1 MALNAR
7 KSFKASGFRA
17 AQRTVAEPPPR
28 TVNTKDLQ
36 ISNQPPHGSKGL
48 EPSDASPSLVQGDL
62 PDLDGMRKKELLQM
76 IGELKAKKRRHLG
89 HQSKRKSKPQNS
101 TEGVVKLVARRKA
114 IPSTPPAPTPS
125 PLTATPPRTTP
136 APLTSPEKEPTREE
150 LFKMSDDEFHQR
162 AVEKSRGW
170 VVNPGSVPSSSYI
183 DNWFHHVIYSGEQL
197 APDAPNEGN
206 SVPSV
211 EEVSPPKT
219 QDTANLFSDND
230 MEAARRGYIEL
241 NGQRYDIN
249 EESLSNMK
257 ACGLYVDGLRAALYQ
272 ARIEKL
278 EVGLYQICR
287 PSRTPWIHLMDL

>member
-1 MALNAR
+1 MALSAR
-7 KSFKASGFRA
+7 KTFKASGLRA
-17 AQRTVAEPPPR
+17 AQRTVAGPPPR

-36 ISNQPPHGSKGL
+36 ISNQTPHGLKGP
-48 EPSDASPSLVQGDL
+48 EPSDESPSFVGEL
-62 PDLDGMRKKELLQM
+62 PDLDGIRKEELLQM
-76 IGELKAKKRRHLG
+76 IEKLKTKKRRHLG

-101 TEGVVKLVARRKA
+101 TEGVDKLVVRRKA

-125 PLTATPPRTTP
+125 PLTATPPRPTP

-150 LFKMSDDEFHQR
+150 LFKMSDDEFHQWV
-162 AVEKSRGW
+162 VEKSREW

-183 DNWFHHVIYSGEQL
+183 DNWLHHVIYSGEQPAL
-197 APDAPNEGN
+197 DAPNEGN

-219 QDTANLFSDND
+219 QHTANLFSDND

-241 NGQRYDIN
+241 NGQQYDIN

-272 ARIEKL
+272 VRIEKL
-278 EVGLYQICR
+278 EAKASACSTHQ
-287 PSRTPWIHLMDL
+287 PE

>member
-7 KSFKASGFRA
+7 KVFKASGLRA

-36 ISNQPPHGSKGL
+36 IPNQTPHGLKCPG
-48 EPSDASPSLVQGDL
+48 PSDESPSFIGEL
-62 PDLDGMRKKELLQM
+62 PDLDGIRKEELLQM
-76 IGELKAKKRRHLG
+76 VEKLKTKRRRHLG
-89 HQSKRKSKPQNS
+89 HQSKIKSKPQNS
-101 TEGVVKLVARRKA
+101 TEGVVKPVVRRKA

-125 PLTATPPRTTP
+125 PLTATPPPPTP
-136 APLTSPEKEPTREE
+136 SPLTSPEKEPTREE
-150 LFKMSDDEFHQR
+150 LFKMSDGEFHR
-162 AVEKSRGW
+162 WVVEKSREW
-170 VVNPGSVPSSSYI
+170 VVNPGSPA
-183 DNWFHHVIYSGEQL
+183 L
-197 APDAPNEGN
+197 DAPNEGN
-206 SVPSV
+206 SVPPA

-230 MEAARRGYIEL
+230 MEAARRGYMEL

-272 ARIEKL
+272 ARIERL
-278 EVGLYQICR
+278 EAKASACR
-287 PSRTPWIHLMDL
+287 THQPE